1 MPTLAPASPDI
12 GNSPTLENLYKDLD
26 LYMKELDKEV
36 AAAAAAAATPSPP
49 PAAVATTTATA
60 APQVNRHHTAKQP
73 SFSFKIAGIIMD
85 DMDGSSNSSTTTG
98 TASTTQISSSEDQ
111 CHHDKYS
118 RPPSIALL
126 SELSRQFVQRVN
138 VLVASRNIFCSTEYP
153 KSFTGEEAV
162 NMLILIIGHDWSR
175 KEYRNLARLLMQV
188 GTPPLFSPIA
198 YSDKSL
204 KNNTLY
210 DSSKEAYT
218 LNELAENE
226 ALAQS
231 LVMPLMDC
239 YTPYCVKGV
248 SSGCYAPTCPN
259 RGLQLLVKSNVINKE
274 LQRNISLTSSMASSQ
289 DTLVSRCWSNTV
301 SRETLQKTPAK
312 EMKRQEAIY
321 ELIYT
326 EEDYVRDLNLLDELF
341 AKPLL
346 RAQCIEFDR
355 RADFC
360 NELFGN
366 YAEIAD
372 IHRNMYRELRDYQ
385 LTSQETGF
393 IDEIGSIVLRH
404 VDHFMHAYTQ
414 YGPHFIMAEYT
425 AKREAANN
433 ILFQNFIREKEK
445 QAETRK
451 LPFRHFII
459 LPITRLQ
466 RYPLLLDA
474 ILKRTSIESERQT
487 LTQCINRIKAVA
499 ATMDSLTV
507 DAKKVL
513 RIREINDKILFKPN
527 HTPYDLELLNPGR
540 QLIYEGP
547 LKRRSHLVVES
558 IDLHVFLFDH
568 LLLMTKPKKN
578 GSCTVDHYIVS
589 KNPIPL
595 NLLVVHD
602 VAENFI
608 FSTFR
613 SNNTTKGTC
622 ASVSSLIPTTA
633 TSSSSSPL
641 TPASTP
647 ISEAA
652 AAALTPNSQYIN
664 QSSLNIRHLGRHG
677 GEYILYTETPS
688 LRLIWKQKII
698 RAQADL
704 VIKQE
709 PDNAFKVSTI
719 SDTKFALSG
728 SVNNYGKVTC
738 IATFVGSKGTKM
750 VVLGTQ
756 QGIWMGKEGDT
767 NGLTRVLM
775 VNDVAQIGVLEAQNI
790 LLVLA
795 DKVLTAYPLV
805 QLDPTSPFHISMTST
820 KSSVSFRVLTNHVS
834 FFNSGTCN
842 GRTLIV
848 TMKRKGPDS
857 HFKAFEPMC
866 GDLNEP
872 RNAKYLV
879 TKKSSFMSKPPPAWF
894 KIYKE
899 FYIGT
904 LSVAVHF
911 LKSKVLVA
919 CSRGFEVI
927 DLDHLSE
934 VKPNLP
940 DLEHRDFNFVA
951 TSDAKPLN
959 MFKCE
964 DNFLMCYDQFAF
976 LITTHGDY
984 VRKFKRIDWEGHP
997 HAVAYHYP
1005 YVLAFDHRFIEIR
1018 HVETGKLAQ
1027 VIVGD
1032 NTRLLT
1038 SSFSNTNPIAP
1049 EIFGLITHPFRT
1061 EYQHIFKLEP
1071 LFSS

>member
-1 MPTLAPASPDI
+1 
-12 GNSPTLENLYKDLD
+12 
-26 LYMKELDKEV
+26 MKELDKEV
-36 AAAAAAAATPSPP
+36 AAAAAAAAASQ
-49 PAAVATTTATA
+49 PAAVATATA
-60 APQVNRHHTAKQP
+60 PAAPKVNRHHTAKQP
-73 SFSFKIAGIIMD
+73 SFSFKIAGVIMD
-85 DMDGSSNSSTTTG
+85 DMDGSSNSSTTTA
-98 TASTTQISSSEDQ
+98 TASTAQMSLSEDQ
-111 CHHDKYS
+111 CHLDSKD
-118 RPPSIALL
+118 RPSIALL

-162 NMLILIIGHDWSR
+162 NILILIIGHDWSR
-175 KEYRNLARLLMQV
+175 KEYRNLARRMMQ
-188 GTPPLFSPIA
+188 TEAPALFSPIA

-204 KNNTLY
+204 RNNTLY
-210 DSSKEAYT
+210 DSSQEAYT

-231 LVMPLMDC
+231 LIVPLMDC
-239 YTPYCVKGV
+239 YTPYCTKGV

-259 RGLQLLVKSNVINKE
+259 RGSQLLMKSNIINRE

-355 RADFC
+355 RKDFC

-372 IHRNMYRELRDYQ
+372 IHRSMYRELRDHQ
-385 LTSQETGF
+385 LTSQEMGGNIGF
-393 IDEIGSIVLRH
+393 VDEIGSIVLRH

-433 ILFQNFIREKEK
+433 ILFHNFIREKEK

-474 ILKRTSIESERQT
+474 ILKRTTIESERQT
-487 LTQCINRIKAVA
+487 LTECIDRIKAVA
-499 ATMDSLTV
+499 ATVDSLTAE
-507 DAKKVL
+507 AKKAL

-527 HTPYDLELLNPGR
+527 HTPYNLELLSPGR
-540 QLIYEGP
+540 QLIHEGP

-568 LLLMTKPKKN
+568 LLLMTKPKKS
-578 GSCTVDHYIVS
+578 GSSTVEHYVVS

-595 NLLVVHD
+595 NLLVVND

-613 SNNTTKGTC
+613 SNSTTKGTS
-622 ASVSSLIPTTA
+622 ASMSSLIPTPT
-633 TSSSSSPL
+633 SSSPL
-641 TPASTP
+641 TPV
-647 ISEAA
+647 SEEPAAA

-688 LRLIWKQKII
+688 ARLIWKQKII

-738 IATFVGSKGTKM
+738 IASFVGSKGAKM

-805 QLDPTSPFHISMTST
+805 QLDPTSPSYISPSST
-820 KSSVSFRVLTNHVS
+820 KSAVSFRVLTNHVS

-842 GRTLIV
+842 GRTLVV
-848 TMKRKGPDS
+848 TMKRRGPDS
-857 HFKAFEPMC
+857 HFKAYEPIC
-866 GDLNEP
+866 GDLNES
-872 RNAKYLV
+872 RNAKFLV

-959 MFKCE
+959 MFKCK
-964 DNFLMCYDQFAF
+964 DNFLMCYDRFAF

-984 VRKFKRIDWEGHP
+984 VRRFKRIDWEGHP

-1005 YVLAFDHRFIEIR
+1005 YVLAFDHKFIEIR
-1018 HVETGKLAQ
+1018 HVETGKLVQ
-1027 VIVGD
+1027 VAVGD
-1032 NTRLLT
+1032 NTRFLT
-1038 SSFSNTNPIAP
+1038 SSFSNTNTTSP

>member
-1 MPTLAPASPDI
+1 
-12 GNSPTLENLYKDLD
+12 
-26 LYMKELDKEV
+26 
-36 AAAAAAAATPSPP
+36 
-49 PAAVATTTATA
+49 
-60 APQVNRHHTAKQP
+60 
-73 SFSFKIAGIIMD
+73 
-85 DMDGSSNSSTTTG
+85 
-98 TASTTQISSSEDQ
+98 
-111 CHHDKYS
+111 
-118 RPPSIALL
+118 
-126 SELSRQFVQRVN
+126 
-138 VLVASRNIFCSTEYP
+138 
-153 KSFTGEEAV
+153 
-162 NMLILIIGHDWSR
+162 
-175 KEYRNLARLLMQV
+175 
-188 GTPPLFSPIA
+188 
-198 YSDKSL
+198 
-204 KNNTLY
+204 
-210 DSSKEAYT
+210 
-218 LNELAENE
+218 
-226 ALAQS
+226 
-231 LVMPLMDC
+231 
-239 YTPYCVKGV
+239 
-248 SSGCYAPTCPN
+248 
-259 RGLQLLVKSNVINKE
+259 
-274 LQRNISLTSSMASSQ
+274 
-289 DTLVSRCWSNTV
+289 
-301 SRETLQKTPAK
+301 
-312 EMKRQEAIY
+312 MKRQEAIY
-321 ELIYT
+321 ELIFT

-355 RADFC
+355 RKDFC
-360 NELFGN
+360 DELFGN

-385 LTSQETGF
+385 LTSQETGGNMGF
-393 IDEIGSIVLRH
+393 VDEIGSIVLRH

-414 YGPHFIMAEYT
+414 YGPHFIMAEYA

-474 ILKRTSIESERQT
+474 ILKRATDESERRT
-487 LTQCINRIKAVA
+487 LTKCIDSIKAVA
-499 ATMDSLTV
+499 ATV
-507 DAKKVL
+507 DDLMVEAKKAL

-527 HTPYDLELLNPGR
+527 YTPYNLDLMHPGR

-568 LLLMTKPKKN
+568 LLLMTKPKKT
-578 GSCTVDHYIVS
+578 GSSTVEHYVVS

-595 NLLVVHD
+595 SLLVVKD

-613 SNNTTKGTC
+613 SNSTTKGTC

-633 TSSSSSPL
+633 SSPL
-641 TPASTP
+641 TPASTAM
-647 ISEAA
+647 SEESAT
-652 AAALTPNSQYIN
+652 AALTPNSQYIN

-688 LRLIWKQKII
+688 SRLVWKQKII

-704 VIKQE
+704 AIKQE

-728 SVNNYGKVTC
+728 SINNYGKVTC
-738 IATFVGSKGTKM
+738 IASFVGSKGAKM

-775 VNDVAQIGVLEAQNI
+775 VNDVAQIGVLESQNI

-795 DKVLTAYPLV
+795 DKTLTAYPLA
-805 QLDPTSPFHISMTST
+805 QLDPTSPSYISTSST
-820 KSSVSFRVLTNHVS
+820 KSTVSFRVLTNHVS

-842 GRTLIV
+842 GRTLVV

-857 HFKAFEPMC
+857 HFKAFEPIC
-866 GDLNEP
+866 GDLSES

-879 TKKSSFMSKPPPAWF
+879 TKKSSFMSKLPPAWF

-904 LSVAVHF
+904 MCVAVHF

-927 DLDHLSE
+927 DLDHLSQ

-940 DLEHRDFNFVA
+940 DLEHRDFSFVA

-959 MFKCE
+959 MFKCK
-964 DNFLMCYDQFAF
+964 DNFLVCYDQFAF
-976 LITTHGDY
+976 LITTHGDC
-984 VRKFKRIDWEGHP
+984 VKKFKRIEWEGHP

-1005 YVLAFDHRFIEIR
+1005 YVLAFDHKFIEIR
-1018 HVETGKLAQ
+1018 HVETGKLVQ
-1027 VIVGD
+1027 VVVGD

-1038 SSFSNTNPIAP
+1038 SSFSNTNTIAP

>member
-1 MPTLAPASPDI
+1 MPTLAPASKDI
-12 GNSPTLENLYKDLD
+12 GDSPSLENLYKDLD

-36 AAAAAAAATPSPP
+36 AAAAAAAASP
-49 PAAVATTTATA
+49 PAAVAAATV
-60 APQVNRHHTAKQP
+60 PSRVNRKHTAKQS
-73 SFSFKIAGIIMD
+73 SFSFKIAGVIMD
-85 DMDGSSNSSTTTG
+85 DMDGSSNSSTTTT
-98 TASTTQISSSEDQ
+98 TASTATTTQMSSSEDQ
-111 CHHDKYS
+111 CRHDKE
-118 RPPSIALL
+118 RPSIALL

-138 VLVASRNIFCSTEYP
+138 ALVASRNIFCSTEYP

-162 NMLILIIGHDWSR
+162 NILISVIGHDWSR
-175 KEYRNLARLLMQV
+175 KEYRNLARLLMQMEE
-188 GTPPLFSPIA
+188 PALFSPIA

-218 LNELAENE
+218 LHDSSDNE
-226 ALAQS
+226 APAQS
-231 LVMPLMDC
+231 LIMPLMDC
-239 YTPYCVKGV
+239 YTPFCAKGA
-248 SSGCYAPTCPN
+248 SNGCYAPTCPN
-259 RGLQLLVKSNVINKE
+259 RGLQLLMKSTIINKE

-289 DTLVSRCWSNTV
+289 DTLVSRCWSRTV

-355 RADFC
+355 RKDFC

-372 IHRNMYRELRDYQ
+372 IHRNMYRELRDHQ
-385 LTSQETGF
+385 LTSQEMGGNIGF
-393 IDEIGSIVLRH
+393 VDEIGSIVLRH

-414 YGPHFIMAEYT
+414 YGPHFIMAEYA

-474 ILKRTSIESERQT
+474 ILKRTTIESEKQT
-487 LTQCINRIKAVA
+487 LATCIERIKAVA
-499 ATMDSLTV
+499 ATVDSLTV
-507 DAKKVL
+507 EAKKAL
-513 RIREINDKILFKPN
+513 RIREINDKILFKPT
-527 HTPYDLELLNPGR
+527 HTPYNLELLSPGR

-568 LLLMTKPKKN
+568 LLLMTKPKKS
-578 GSCTVDHYIVS
+578 GSATVEHYVVS

-613 SNNTTKGTC
+613 SNSTTKGTC
-622 ASVSSLIPTTA
+622 ASVSSLIPATTA
-633 TSSSSSPL
+633 AASPL
-641 TPASTP
+641 APASTP
-647 ISEAA
+647 LSEEPP
-652 AAALTPNSQYIN
+652 AAALTPNSRYIN

-688 LRLIWKQKII
+688 SRLIWKQKII

-709 PDNAFKVSTI
+709 PDNAFRVSTI

-728 SVNNYGKVTC
+728 SVNNHGKVTC
-738 IATFVGSKGTKM
+738 IAPFVGSKGAKM

-767 NGLTRVLM
+767 NGLTRVLP

-805 QLDPTSPFHISMTST
+805 QLDPTSPSHISSVST
-820 KSSVSFRVLTNHVS
+820 KSTVSFRVLTNHVS

-842 GRTLIV
+842 GRTLVV

-857 HFKAFEPMC
+857 HFKAFEPIC
-866 GDLNEP
+866 GDLNES

-904 LSVAVHF
+904 MSVAVHF

-934 VKPNLP
+934 VNQPNLP

-959 MFKCE
+959 MFKCK

-984 VRKFKRIDWEGHP
+984 VKKFKRIDWEGHP

-1018 HVETGKLAQ
+1018 HVETGKLVQ
-1027 VIVGD
+1027 VVVGD

-1038 SSFSNTNPIAP
+1038 SSFSNTNTIAP

>member
-1 MPTLAPASPDI
+1 MPTLAPPSKDI
-12 GNSPTLENLYKDLD
+12 GDSPSLESLYKDLD

-36 AAAAAAAATPSPP
+36 AAAAGA
-49 PAAVATTTATA
+49 TATA
-60 APQVNRHHTAKQP
+60 TTAPKVSRRHMAKQP
-73 SFSFKIAGIIMD
+73 SFSFRIAGVIMD
-85 DMDGSSNSSTTTG
+85 DMDGSSSSTTTT
-98 TASTTQISSSEDQ
+98 TASTATTAQMSPSEDQ
-111 CHHDKYS
+111 CHDDKD
-118 RPPSIALL
+118 RPSIALL
-126 SELSRQFVQRVN
+126 TELSRQFVQRVN
-138 VLVASRNIFCSTEYP
+138 ALVASRSIFCSTEYP

-162 NMLILIIGHDWSR
+162 NILIVIIGHDWSR
-175 KEYRNLARLLMQV
+175 KEYRNLARLLMQMEE
-188 GTPPLFSPIA
+188 PALFSPIA

-218 LNELAENE
+218 LNDICENE
-226 ALAQS
+226 AFTQALI
-231 LVMPLMDC
+231 MPLMDC
-239 YTPYCVKGV
+239 YTPFCVKGV
-248 SSGCYAPTCPN
+248 SNGCYAPTCPN
-259 RGLQLLVKSNVINKE
+259 RGSQHLYKSNIINKE

-289 DTLVSRCWSNTV
+289 DTLLSRCWSNTV

-346 RAQCIEFDR
+346 KAQCIEFDR
-355 RADFC
+355 RKDFC
-360 NELFGN
+360 NDLFGN

-372 IHRNMYRELRDYQ
+372 IHRNMYRELRDHQ
-385 LTSQETGF
+385 LASQEIDGNIGF
-393 IDEIGSIVLRH
+393 VDEIGSIVLRH
-404 VDHFMHAYTQ
+404 VDQFMHAYTQ

-425 AKREAANN
+425 AKREAATN

-474 ILKRTSIESERQT
+474 ILKRTTIESEKQT
-487 LTQCINRIKAVA
+487 LTKCIDRIKAVA
-499 ATMDSLTV
+499 ATVDSLTV
-507 DAKKVL
+507 EAKKVL

-527 HTPYDLELLNPGR
+527 HTPYNLELLKPER

-547 LKRRSHLVVES
+547 LKRRSHLAVES

-568 LLLMTKPKKN
+568 LLLMTKPKKS
-578 GSCTVDHYIVS
+578 GSIVEHYVVS

-595 NLLVVHD
+595 NLLVVND

-613 SNNTTKGTC
+613 SNSTTKGTST
-622 ASVSSLIPTTA
+622 SVSSLIPTTA
-633 TSSSSSPL
+633 PSPL
-641 TPASTP
+641 TPTSTAIP
-647 ISEAA
+647 EGSTTAA
-652 AAALTPNSQYIN
+652 ILTPNSRYIN
-664 QSSLNIRHLGRHG
+664 QSSLNIRHLGKHG

-688 LRLIWKQKII
+688 SRLIWKQKII

-709 PDNAFKVSTI
+709 PDNAFRVSTI

-728 SVNNYGKVTC
+728 NVNNYGKVTC
-738 IATFVGSKGTKM
+738 IAPFVGSKGVKM
-750 VVLGTQ
+750 VALGTQ
-756 QGIWMGKEGDT
+756 QGIWIGKEGDT

-775 VNDVAQIGVLEAQNI
+775 VNDVTQIGVLELQNI

-805 QLDPTSPFHISMTST
+805 QLDPTSPSYIATSST
-820 KSSVSFRVLTNHVS
+820 KSAVSFRVLTNHVS
-834 FFNSGTCN
+834 YFNSGTCN
-842 GRTLIV
+842 GRTLVV

-857 HFKAFEPMC
+857 HFKAYEPIC
-866 GDLNEP
+866 GDLNES
-872 RNAKYLV
+872 RNARYLV

-904 LSVAVHF
+904 VSLAVHF
-911 LKSKVLVA
+911 LKYKVLVA

-959 MFKCE
+959 MFKCK

-984 VRKFKRIDWEGHP
+984 VKKFKRIEWEGHP

-1018 HVETGKLAQ
+1018 HVETGKLVQ
-1027 VIVGD
+1027 VVVGD
-1032 NTRLLT
+1032 NTRLLA
-1038 SSFSNTNPIAP
+1038 SSLSNTNIISP
-1049 EIFGLITHPFRT
+1049 EIFGSITHPFRT